1 MIIAHADWPSPG
13 QKVIQ
18 ANSLTS
24 GLDIIY
30 STPQLAVQNKEL
42 MTIAWSLNH
51 PAGFLALSV
60 THLTSDPPI
69 ITISIGKS
77 TSAIK
82 TVISSNSLAVNY
94 IRKSDLELVDIFSG
108 KTNLKGSDRFDDK
121 RWDKLSTGSPILKD
135 AVSVLDC
142 CVEETIERY
151 DTLLILAKIVNF
163 TDNEFLDPMIHFR
176 GKFDKL

>member
-1 MIIAHADWPSPG
+1 MKLKSINPKLFW
-13 QKVIQ
+13 Q
-18 ANSLTS
+18 SLAGRACGVTIVTS
-24 GLDIIY
+24 
-30 STPQLAVQNKEL
+30 SKN
-42 MTIAWSLNH
+42 NN

>member
-1 MIIAHADWPSPG
+1 MKLKSINPKLFWRSLAGRACGVAIIASS
-13 QKVIQ
+13 V
-18 ANSLTS
+18 N
-24 GLDIIY
+24 
-30 STPQLAVQNKEL
+30 N
-42 MTIAWSLNH
+42 N

-77 TSAIK
+77 TSAIN
-82 TVISSNSLAVNY
+82 TVISSSSLAVNY
-94 IRKSDLELVDIFSG
+94 IRKSDLKLVDIFSG
-108 KTNLKGSDRFDDK
+108 KTNLKGSDRFDHK

-176 GKFDKL
+176 GKFANQ

>member
-1 MIIAHADWPSPG
+1 MKLKSINPKLFWR
-13 QKVIQ
+13 
-18 ANSLTS
+18 SLAGRACGVTIVTS
-24 GLDIIY
+24 
-30 STPQLAVQNKEL
+30 SKN
-42 MTIAWSLNH
+42 NN

-94 IRKSDLELVDIFSG
+94 IRKSDLELADIFSG
-108 KTNLKGSDRFDDK
+108 KTDLKGSDRFDDK
-121 RWDKLSTGSPILKD
+121 RWDILSTGSPILKD

-142 CVEETIERY
+142 CIEETIERY
-151 DTLLILAKIVNF
+151 DTFLILAKIVNF

-176 GKFDKL
+176 GKFANQ